1 MVTSNV
7 DWIKLMLT
15 AVDLALNSTDDTV
28 ANNFLKKHY
37 AENPMKDR
45 LFGLP
50 GAVLEGTG
58 MSNTIPNTANWN
70 LTTLNEDLARIYL
83 GRVSYSWTLDDHD
96 NIVIT
101 KQTENFKYLLGKTD
115 LITQNFDSS
124 WRLLDSDD
132 YYDWFGGLLNAAKIL
147 GANPDTAFVDIRN
160 KANIAIQT

>member
-1 MVTSNV
+1 
-7 DWIKLMLT
+7 MLT

-70 LTTLNEDLARIYL
+70 LEII
-83 GRVSYSWTLDDHD
+83 G
-96 NIVIT
+96 
-101 KQTENFKYLLGKTD
+101 F
-115 LITQNFDSS
+115 
-124 WRLLDSDD
+124 
-132 YYDWFGGLLNAAKIL
+132 
-147 GANPDTAFVDIRN
+147 
-160 KANIAIQT
+160 